1 LGLFLWERCPIAGL
15 VDGKSRQAGRECDM
29 VLAGAPGVSQDWAGL
44 GYDFVATAESFDVV
58 ASD

>member
-1 LGLFLWERCPIAGL
+1 
-15 VDGKSRQAGRECDM
+15 M